1 MPFRVTDS
9 GAGATLLSQISGANR
24 RIESAR
30 ERIATGKRINR
41 PSDDP
46 TGAEAVIRFR
56 TAQAEIEQ
64 LRRNAGAGVDA
75 LLAADTSF
83 EQYHRVLD
91 RARTLLQQGASEPP
105 TSDQREVIAGELDA
119 LSTQILALANTRADD
134 RYVFGGTRQ
143 DAPPYDSN
151 GTPAATPSGQLTLQ
165 IEPQA
170 APVKV
175 GVTAESVFADAGGTV
190 TGALEQITTALRGTG
205 NAAADQAALLAGLD
219 RLKSFADQANVAHA
233 AVGTQ
238 MAEVEAARSRMD
250 ENFLVH
256 EAAAQRHETADFA
269 EAAIDL
275 SEAQRALEA
284 VLEANAPGRRR
295 SLIDLLG

>member
-1 MPFRVTDS
+1 
-9 GAGATLLSQISGANR
+9 
-24 RIESAR
+24 
-30 ERIATGKRINR
+30 
-41 PSDDP
+41 
-46 TGAEAVIRFR
+46 
-56 TAQAEIEQ
+56 
-64 LRRNAGAGVDA
+64 
-75 LLAADTSF
+75 
-83 EQYHRVLD
+83 
-91 RARTLLQQGASEPP
+91 LQQGASEPP

-134 RYVFGGTRQ
+134 RYVFGGASWRV
-143 DAPPYDSN
+143 PPYDSN